1 MTLKESIYGKY
12 YHDRPMAVAIAGCGN
27 HSIFRMANPE
37 VLSTGVAA
45 ALQTTWIKAE
55 PRHDQAIRPSSF
67 HPAGSSMRYYQDPYG
82 DIDSVEIRVETCRED
97 LARAAQQCWRKLTS
111 AELDDLY
118 DEIIRVIA
126 ASEWDNMWLKV
137 DDFITVASYYSHE

>member
-1 MTLKESIYGKY
+1 
-12 YHDRPMAVAIAGCGN
+12 
-27 HSIFRMANPE
+27 
-37 VLSTGVAA
+37 
-45 ALQTTWIKAE
+45 
-55 PRHDQAIRPSSF
+55 
-67 HPAGSSMRYYQDPYG
+67 MRYYQDPYG
-82 DIDSVEIRVETCRED
+82 DIDSVEIRFETCRED

-126 ASEWDNMWLKV
+126 VSEWDNMWLTV